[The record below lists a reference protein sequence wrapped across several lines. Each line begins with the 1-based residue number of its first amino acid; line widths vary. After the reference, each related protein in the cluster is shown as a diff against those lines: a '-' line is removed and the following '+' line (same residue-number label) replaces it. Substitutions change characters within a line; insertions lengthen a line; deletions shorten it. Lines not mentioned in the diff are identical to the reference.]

1 VKGSILIVLALLFA
15 VSASGLAQQSNVAE
29 AVYNKWRRGASAN
42 EVSRLRF
49 ALASVTRRISDE
61 VAEVELWA
69 VGRDSQ
75 AVFEILP
82 RYDEC
87 YEKRQLCGFLQ
98 ELRQEQNG
106 EITKIV
112 VGRPS
117 SGSEAGW
124 TVGLK
129 ITVLVKPNTNAL
141 EIKWFVDANSARQL
155 KTYATV
161 FLGTKDKP
169 HESLMWGTD
178 CGFFAGRRIGRR
190 KISSRGIAQSGE

>member
-87 YEKRQLCGFLQ
+87 YEKRQLCGLPKNLMQ
-98 ELRQEQNG
+98 IVMPEQNG
-106 EITKIV
+106 ESTKIV
-112 VGRPS
+112 VGSPS
-117 SGSEAGW
+117 SGSEAGGA
-124 TVGLK
+124 VGLK
-129 ITVLVKPNTNAL
+129 ITVPVKPNTNVI
-141 EIKWFVDANSARQL
+141 EIKWFGEADSAPQF
-155 KTYATV
+155 KTWTTV
-161 FLGTKDKP
+161 FLGPRDKP
-169 HESLMWGTD
+169 HESFTWGTVD
-178 CGFFAGRRIGRR
+178 GSTSTLATPIRIR
-190 KISSRGIAQSGE
+190 